1 MVKNIALLTGG
12 DSSEWQIALQ
22 GAANIE
28 KILDRTLYKPYTI
41 VLRDKHWTYTAPD
54 GTKSELDR
62 NDFTLTV
69 AGEKIKQMPGHGLY
83 YYFETDRGF
92 NEMIANFA
100 SMSKSKEAGKNLLML
115 KNIVGEEVYNMIS
128 NFYYKEIIQLNTE
141 DLEVSKGKR
150 GK

>member
-1 MVKNIALLTGG
+1 
-12 DSSEWQIALQ
+12 
-22 GAANIE
+22 
-28 KILDRTLYKPYTI
+28 
-41 VLRDKHWTYTAPD
+41 
-54 GTKSELDR
+54 
-62 NDFTLTV
+62 
-69 AGEKIKQMPGHGLY
+69 
-83 YYFETDRGF
+83 
-92 NEMIANFA
+92 MIANFA